1 MAFSKNVWFSICIAL
16 KKLLPAHRPTQWDL
30 LAKTLG
36 ASFLS
41 PENKTGCSN
50 GKNSNLFKYILPSLL
65 VKKVQWM
72 KKVKIETKNI
82 KILKLGVRN
91 NNSFNFKVNLSCIE
105 DSQTDKSSRYSDIST
120 RIWDKRLSCKDR
132 FRSHW
137 VTGRSW
143 NVWDEVGWMRGPA
156 ENE

>member
-36 ASFLS
+36 AAFL
-41 PENKTGCSN
+41 PLENKTGRSN

-65 VKKVQWM
+65 LKKVQWM

-82 KILKLGVRN
+82 KIPKFGVRN

-132 FRSHW
+132 FRSYW
-137 VTGRSW
+137 VIGRSW

-156 ENE
+156 E